1 MDKMSKEEIADELD
15 EYASFLKLDGQTGRA
30 HAYEKAA
37 RTIRMASYIPPNPAR
52 LDGIGSS
59 TREAVI
65 DLENGMGID
74 ELEKLRERYS
84 WYDAFREVK
93 HIGPS
98 RAQQLHEKFNIST
111 LDKLEMVARNGD
123 LELVSGIGPAT
134 ADKIKKS
141 IEEVK

>member
-1 MDKMSKEEIADELD
+1 MSKDEIADELD
-15 EYASFLKLDGQTGRA
+15 EYADFLRLDGQTGRA
-30 HAYEKAA
+30 KGYDKAA
-37 RTIRMASYIPPNPAR
+37 RAVRMASYIPPNPAR
-52 LDGIGSS
+52 LDGIGGS
-59 TREAVI
+59 TRNAVI

-74 ELEKLRERYS
+74 ELEELRERYP

-98 RAQQLHEKFNIST
+98 RAKQLHEKFNIST
-111 LDKLEMVARNGD
+111 IDKLDMVARNGD

-134 ADKIKKS
+134 ADKIKAS

>member
-1 MDKMSKEEIADELD
+1 MSKDEIADELD
-15 EYASFLKLDGQTGRA
+15 EYADFLRLDGQTGRA
-30 HAYEKAA
+30 KGYEQAA
-37 RTIRMASYIPPNPAR
+37 RAVRMASYIPPNPAR
-52 LDGIGSS
+52 LDGIGGS
-59 TREAVI
+59 TRNAVI

-74 ELEKLRERYS
+74 ELEELRERYP

-98 RAQQLHEKFNIST
+98 RAEQLHKKFNIST
-111 LDKLEMVARNGD
+111 IDKLDMVARNGD

-134 ADKIKKS
+134 ADKIKAS

>member
-1 MDKMSKEEIADELD
+1 MSKDEIADELD
-15 EYASFLKLDGQTGRA
+15 EYADFLRLAGQTGRA
-30 HAYEKAA
+30 KGYEQAA
-37 RTIRMASYIPPNPAR
+37 RAVRMASYIPPNPAR
-52 LDGIGSS
+52 LDGIGGS
-59 TREAVI
+59 TRNAVI

-74 ELEKLRERYS
+74 ELEELRERYP

-98 RAQQLHEKFNIST
+98 RAEQLHEKFNIST
-111 LDKLEMVARNGD
+111 IDKLDMVARNGD

-134 ADKIKKS
+134 ADKIKAS